1 MLAYQKAIWPT
12 ILYLSPCKMFSSI
25 ALLEPFYVSFVH
37 KSQSYV
43 NIVPLL
49 DCASRVYIQHV
60 ARVNDSEYITAIKK
74 RRWSLDKS
82 SQPSLVPQ
90 NVSSFLPVQ

>member
-1 MLAYQKAIWPT
+1 
-12 ILYLSPCKMFSSI
+12 MFSSI

-43 NIVPLL
+43 NIVTLL
-49 DCASRVYIQHV
+49 DCAFRVYIQHV
-60 ARVNDSEYITAIKK
+60 ARVNDSECNTAIKK
-74 RRWSLDKS
+74 RRWSLVKS